1 MRLTE
6 SGNISDA
13 ITDRNI
19 VYMEFLH
26 PKHIRNGYDED
37 VTQYFFLLTTPFF
50 GKESEAVKKEI
61 EHRNAF
67 LYVTDNG
74 KFGDLSGK
82 FGDLISKT
90 YGIASV
96 SAERGLLTMKIGTFD
111 DEQIKSMDEAK
122 FIASMV
128 SEKRFKF
135 ELSRMPYCYLN
146 MTAI

>member
-50 GKESEAVKKEI
+50 GKESETVKKEI
-61 EHRNAF
+61 EYKNAF
-67 LYVTDNG
+67 LCVTDN
-74 KFGDLSGK
+74 GK

-96 SAERGLLTMKIGTFD
+96 SAERGLLKMKIGTFD

-135 ELSRMPYCYLN
+135 DVSRPPHYIN

>member
-6 SGNISDA
+6 SKNTLDA

-26 PKHIRNGYDED
+26 PKHIRDGYDED
-37 VTQYFFLLTTPFF
+37 VTLYFFLLTTPFF
-50 GKESEAVKKEI
+50 GNESEAVKKEI
-61 EHRNAF
+61 YTRHAV

-74 KFGDLSGK
+74 KFGN
-82 FGDLISKT
+82 LISKT
-90 YGIASV
+90 YGVASV
-96 SAERGLLTMKIGTFD
+96 SAERGLLKMKIGTLD
-111 DEQIKSMDEAK
+111 GEQIKSMDEAK

-128 SEKRFKF
+128 SEKRFRF
-135 ELSRMPYCYLN
+135 DLSRPPYYYLN

>member
-19 VYMEFLH
+19 VDMEFLH
-26 PKHIRNGYDED
+26 SRTIHDGYDAS

-61 EHRNAF
+61 EHKHAF

-74 KFGDLSGK
+74 KL
-82 FGDLISKT
+82 GDLISKT

-96 SAERGLLTMKIGTFD
+96 SAERGLLKMKIGTVD

-135 ELSRMPYCYLN
+135 DLSYLPYRYLN